1 MQVPG
6 GQPDGAPSLMT
17 TLPQWPYTTLPTRI
31 PPTGV
36 VGPGQGGLR
45 GPPGYPGPPGQ
56 PGVRGP
62 WGPPGQQGLPGPP
75 GPAGPP
81 GQVIYGAS
89 GTVPPTV
96 RGPPGPP
103 GPKGDPGPPGQTQH
117 GSTAGQKGQKGKAP
131 LMPCNY
137 LIEYYQ
143 LDAFGNKTLK
153 TFC

>member
-6 GQPDGAPSLMT
+6 GEPDGAPSVMT

-81 GQVIYGAS
+81 GQVIYGTS

-96 RGPPGPP
+96 PQDRLDLREILDLLD
-103 GPKGDPGPPGQTQH
+103 KLCR
-117 GSTAGQKGQKGKAP
+117 A
-131 LMPCNY
+131 
-137 LIEYYQ
+137 Q
-143 LDAFGNKTLK
+143 LLARKDKRVRHPS
-153 TFC
+153 CPVII